1 MHNYTLEK
9 MSPESEVPPH
19 VPPSYLRDLLCFS
32 RGNLWCLCYLTG
44 YYRGK
49 LVFLCFCMEANATQ
63 SFTGT
68 DYCRKVSCGY
78 LTRVV
83 ISLSFDLCRDC
94 SKVDDNGQSDIKRC
108 DLSPARRHAHRCGV
122 SDGITAALV
131 MKLEWNR
138 EIMWKMCCGLWE
150 YTTVCVPKHL
160 LKNK

>member
-32 RGNLWCLCYLTG
+32 RGNLRCLCYLTG

-49 LVFLCFCMEANATQ
+49 LVCFCVFAWKQIRGRAPHRVK
-63 SFTGT
+63 TGT

-83 ISLSFDLCRDC
+83 ISLSLDLCRDC

-138 EIMWKMCCGLWE
+138 EIMWKMCCGL
-150 YTTVCVPKHL
+150 
-160 LKNK
+160 

>member
-1 MHNYTLEK
+1 MFRRRTC
-9 MSPESEVPPH
+9 VT
-19 VPPSYLRDLLCFS
+19 CFVS
-32 RGNLWCLCYLTG
+32 VGETSDACVTWQVITVG
-44 YYRGK
+44 S
-49 LVFLCFCMEANATQ
+49 LCFCVFAWKQIRGRAPHRVK
-63 SFTGT
+63 TGT

-83 ISLSFDLCRDC
+83 ISLSLDLCRDC